1 MATALHESAFD
12 APTLAVPSK
21 PSKPSE
27 PSRKS
32 LARRAGVLYLIACL
46 PAPFALIYV
55 PRRLFVA
62 GDATATADR
71 IRASAG
77 LLRLGIAA
85 ELVNCL
91 MLIAAAFA
99 LYRLFRDVD
108 RRLAAATAVLMWIA
122 IPIQLLNLANDSA
135 ALMLTGSATYQ
146 SAFTKEQVDALAYL
160 FFRVHARG
168 LEIAQVFWGLW
179 LFPWGLAAMRS
190 HFIPRW
196 IGAAIIVA
204 GTGYLMNSAVAI
216 LVPRLAAAVTPIGM
230 AMGAGELAMVNW
242 LLFWGARDDHSQPV
256 AAAR

>member
-1 MATALHESAFD
+1 MATALD
-12 APTLAVPSK
+12 APAFHVPTFA
-21 PSKPSE
+21 PPPE

-46 PAPFALIYV
+46 PAPFALVYV
-55 PRRLFVA
+55 PGRLFVA
-62 GDATATADR
+62 GNPTATADR

-77 LLRLGIAA
+77 LLRLAIAA

-91 MLIAAAFA
+91 MLIFAAFA

-122 IPIQLLNLANDSA
+122 IPIQLLNLANDGA
-135 ALMLTGSATYQ
+135 ALMLTSSAMRQ
-146 SAFTKEQVDALAYL
+146 SAFTKDQVDALAYL
-160 FFRVHARG
+160 FFRVHAFG
-168 LEIAQVFWGLW
+168 LQIAQVFWGLW

-190 HFIPRW
+190 RFIPRW

-204 GTGYLMNSAVAI
+204 GTGYVMNSAVTLLI
-216 LVPRLAAAVTPIGM
+216 PPLAATVTPIGM
-230 AMGAGELAMVNW
+230 VMAAGELAMVNW
-242 LLFWGARDDHSQPV
+242 LLFWGARDDHSQAV